1 MQLNLILSLTHSSPG
16 FSLAHCIRMI
26 RCSHLKHLNIFP
38 LSCGIS
44 KRILRLRLA
53 VEYRTTWLMRS
64 LCGWNSVHAVMP
76 FGLSDDQTICRV
88 YTSTSSTRPLTRRK
102 FYILFLLGGL
112 KSSSHRL
119 RTREL
124 AGQSPFSVRATRLGH
139 LRSQIQLARVIP
151 GQFQSSSACERGCRD
166 ESHCGIP
173 RSNSCSQYFLRY
185 SQSLP

>member
-88 YTSTSSTRPLTRRK
+88 YTSTSSTTCRK

-112 KSSSHRL
+112 KSSSQ
-119 RTREL
+119 TSYEG
-124 AGQSPFSVRATRLGH
+124 AGRAKSV
-139 LRSQIQLARVIP
+139 
-151 GQFQSSSACERGCRD
+151 
-166 ESHCGIP
+166 
-173 RSNSCSQYFLRY
+173 
-185 SQSLP
+185 